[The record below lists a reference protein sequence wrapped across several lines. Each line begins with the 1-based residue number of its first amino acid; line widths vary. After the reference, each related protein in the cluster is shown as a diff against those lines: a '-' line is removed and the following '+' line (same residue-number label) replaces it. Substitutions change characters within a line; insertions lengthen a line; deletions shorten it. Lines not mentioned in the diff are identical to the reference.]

1 VIHKE
6 SPALSRNCKEFIPSQ
21 DARQFGSN
29 HSLVDGTWKMLL
41 KQISNPCPM
50 AGFFY
55 PLLAEAGKNLFRC
68 RGKMKKSLWISLIV
82 MLMAASLLPGC
93 QPKPVNSDQPAKA
106 TPINITDGLGRSISI
121 DNPAQRIISLSPP
134 LTEMLF
140 AVGAG
145 GQMAGRD
152 SYSDYPADVKNITD
166 VGWTYGKYNLET
178 VVNLKPDLVLAGEIT
193 TPELV
198 ASLENLGIQVFY
210 LKNPLNLDEMY
221 VMLKTIGELS
231 GHSPEADELVNNL
244 QQRAADL
251 QTKLDKVA
259 SRPTVF
265 YELDATDP
273 SKPYTPGPGTL
284 YTKLISMAGG
294 ENIGA
299 RLSTS
304 WAQISLEQLLV
315 NDPTYILLGDAGFGT
330 TVEMVGQRAG
340 WQSMTAVK
348 EGRVLP
354 FDDNLLVRYGP
365 RLLDGLEALARM
377 LHPEVFK

>member
-1 VIHKE
+1 MMLTA
-6 SPALSRNCKEFIPSQ
+6 AL
-21 DARQFGSN
+21 
-29 HSLVDGTWKMLL
+29 V
-41 KQISNPCPM
+41 
-50 AGFFY
+50 
-55 PLLAEAGKNLFRC
+55 
-68 RGKMKKSLWISLIV
+68 
-82 MLMAASLLPGC
+82 LPGC
-93 QPKPVNSDQPAKA
+93 QPKPAESIQTADIQP
-106 TPINITDGLGRSISI
+106 ITLIDGLGRLITAAV
-121 DNPAQRIISLSPP
+121 PAQRIIALSPP

-145 GQMAGRD
+145 GQMVGRD
-152 SYSDYPADVKNITD
+152 SYSDYPAEAIKITD

-198 ASLENLGIQVFY
+198 ASLENLGIKVFY
-210 LKNPLNLDEMY
+210 LKNPLNLDEMFA
-221 VMLKTIGELS
+221 MLKTVGALS
-231 GHSPEADELVNNL
+231 GHTTEADTLVKNL
-244 QQRAADL
+244 QQRASVL
-251 QTKLDKVA
+251 QVKLDKVT

-284 YTKLISMAGG
+284 YTNLISLAGG

-299 RLSTS
+299 RLTTV

-315 NDPTYILLGDAGFGT
+315 DDPTYILLGDASYGAT
-330 TVEMVGQRAG
+330 PEIVTQRAG
-340 WQSMTAVK
+340 WQSLTAVK

-365 RLLDGLEALARM
+365 RLLDGLEALAKV
-377 LHPEVFK
+377 LHPEFFK